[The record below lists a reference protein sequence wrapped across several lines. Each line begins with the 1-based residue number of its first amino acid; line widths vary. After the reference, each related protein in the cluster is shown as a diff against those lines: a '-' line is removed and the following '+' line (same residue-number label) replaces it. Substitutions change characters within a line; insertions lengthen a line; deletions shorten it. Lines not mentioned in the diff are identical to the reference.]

1 MSKSNYNKK
10 NDGQTCGG
18 CKCGCQR
25 QTTSNHPD
33 PFKPKEKKTLQ
44 IFSHKEIEKKI
55 KKINQKSL

>member
-10 NDGQTCGG
+10 IDGQTCGG

-33 PFKPKEKKTLQ
+33 PFKNKSLL
-44 IFSHKEIEKKI
+44 IFSQKNMEKKI
-55 KKINQKSL
+55 KKINPKSL